1 MRGTGHAVESKVDA
15 AFAFLQLVFQRGGA
29 STQVREGVVWGGVCA
44 VNNLGEKVGDSGVGW
59 GWSLKR

>member
-29 STQVREGVVWGGVCA
+29 STQVREGVVCGGVCA
-44 VNNLGEKVGDSGVGW
+44 VDNLGETKW
-59 GWSLKR
+59 GTVVWGGGGP